1 MAAHL
6 DDPADPVR
14 SAAAWSL
21 AVVAEAGQGIA
32 VADSGAILRC
42 IHLLYSK
49 NHEVQACAALA
60 LDKIAFYASPEPLV
74 RNGGDIALARLLNV
88 QNDEVRF
95 RVLWALWSI
104 ACRGYVDSLCNA
116 DPLITDLKRCAQE
129 KDLEIRKAAVSIIGE
144 LSTVR
149 DRSFLQQK
157 DLEKVLLGC
166 IGSKS
171 NRVRGAAIWAAGLWA
186 DAGYA
191 PMLIQ
196 AGLKEAIRWHRDDR
210 ARVHVFNH
218 SEHRWV
224 ERSIGGIADDVLKKI
239 TVSSHPIPSK
249 PDTPEIIAV
258 PADQGSPGPDYRTA
272 YFVAQNLVEHLRR
285 GDLLEARK
293 SALHLEEF
301 VRGGILENLKQTRE
315 HLRFYSD
322 EGIDE
327 IESLADD
334 VELLK
339 EDILREAMR

>member
-1 MAAHL
+1 
-6 DDPADPVR
+6 
-14 SAAAWSL
+14 
-21 AVVAEAGQGIA
+21 
-32 VADSGAILRC
+32 
-42 IHLLYSK
+42 
-49 NHEVQACAALA
+49 
-60 LDKIAFYASPEPLV
+60 
-74 RNGGDIALARLLNV
+74 
-88 QNDEVRF
+88 
-95 RVLWALWSI
+95 
-104 ACRGYVDSLCNA
+104 
-116 DPLITDLKRCAQE
+116 
-129 KDLEIRKAAVSIIGE
+129 
-144 LSTVR
+144 
-149 DRSFLQQK
+149 
-157 DLEKVLLGC
+157 
-166 IGSKS
+166 
-171 NRVRGAAIWAAGLWA
+171 
-186 DAGYA
+186 
-191 PMLIQ
+191 
-196 AGLKEAIRWHRDDR
+196 LKEAIRWHRDDR
-210 ARVHVFNH
+210 ARGHVFNH